1 MTYLSRWDSVVM
13 RDAMKLFNAFCTHE
27 LRSCAC
33 AMFDLDQQLL
43 KYILSLFETSV

>member
-1 MTYLSRWDSVVM
+1 MTYLSRWDFMVM
-13 RDAMKLFNAFCTHE
+13 RDAKKLFNVFCTHE

-43 KYILSLFETSV
+43 KYILSLFKMSI